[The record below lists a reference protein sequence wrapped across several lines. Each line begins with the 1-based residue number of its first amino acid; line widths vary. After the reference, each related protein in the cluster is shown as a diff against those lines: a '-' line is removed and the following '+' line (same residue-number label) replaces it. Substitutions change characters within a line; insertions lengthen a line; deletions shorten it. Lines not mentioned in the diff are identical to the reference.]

1 MIDLDAVRS
10 VTNTLQLLALMS
22 AIGMVLLTLYI
33 GWRWPRYRS
42 YLSFPLTLGVHATV
56 FYVLATSDAI
66 LPAWG
71 NLWSSLLRLHSYT
84 MILLVLAAAILWL
97 RSRDRTA

>member
-1 MIDLDAVRS
+1 
-10 VTNTLQLLALMS
+10 VTNTLQLLALGFALS
-22 AIGMVLLTLYI
+22 ITALTLYI
-33 GWRWPRYRS
+33 GWRWPRYRG
-42 YLSFPLTLGVHATV
+42 YLAFPLTLGVHATV

-66 LPAWG
+66 PPVWG